1 MSTWNQY
8 DHSQMSPCKDCE
20 KRYNG
25 CHSTCKDYKTFRSE
39 IDKANAQRHE
49 AVKKEHEFRDYK
61 ILGVIKEQKRK
72 RYENK

>member
-1 MSTWNQY
+1 MSRWNQY

-20 KRYNG
+20 DRHRG
-25 CHSTCKDYKTFRSE
+25 CHDRCEAYKDFRNE

-49 AVKKEHEFRDYK
+49 ATRKEHEFRDYK

-72 RYENK
+72 RHEH